1 MSFKI
6 AIDGPSGAGK
16 TTLAKMIAKQLKFT
30 YIDTGAMYRTVG
42 LYMVNNNIDMED
54 ETKVEKC
61 LNKIK
66 IDIAYEDGVQLVY
79 LNKENVSD
87 LIRTSEIAKAGSI
100 ISAYKK
106 VREKLVLIQREL
118 ASTNNVVMDG
128 RDIGTNVLKDADI
141 KIFLTANVKVRAL
154 RRMEEFKAKGII
166 KTKEEVEQDLRERD
180 DRDINRKNNPLKQA
194 DDAILLDTTNMSIEE
209 EVKFVIDLYNR
220 KKGDNN
226 A

>member
-16 TTLAKMIAKQLKFT
+16 TTLAKLVAKELGFT

-42 LYMVNNNIDMED
+42 LYMVNNNVDLSD
-54 ETKVEKC
+54 EKEVVKS

-66 IDIAYEDGVQLVY
+66 IELIYEDGIQHVY
-79 LNKENVSD
+79 LNKKDVSD
-87 LIRTSEIAKAGSI
+87 LIRTPEITRASSI
-100 ISAYKK
+100 VSAYKK
-106 VREKLVLIQREL
+106 VRERLVVIQREL
-118 ASTNNVVMDG
+118 ASSNDVIMDG

-154 RRMEEFKAKGII
+154 RRTEEFNEKGIV
-166 KTKEEVEQDLRERD
+166 KSKDEVEQDLRERD

-194 DDAILLDTTNMSIEE
+194 DDAILVDTTNMTIEE
-209 EVKFVIDLYNR
+209 EVKFLIDLVKR
-220 KKGDNN
+220 KRNDNN

>member
-16 TTLAKMIAKQLKFT
+16 TTLAKLVAKELNFT

-42 LYMVNNNIDMED
+42 LYMVNNNIDINNE
-54 ETKVEKC
+54 EKVVKN
-61 LNKIK
+61 LNRIK
-66 IDIAYEDGVQLVY
+66 IDLTYEDGVQHIF
-79 LNKENVSD
+79 LNKIDVSD
-87 LIRTSEIAKAGSI
+87 VIRTGEIAKAGSVV
-100 ISAYKK
+100 STYKK
-106 VREKLVLIQREL
+106 VREKLVSLQREL
-118 ASTNNVVMDG
+118 ASVTNVVMDG

-154 RRMEEFKAKGII
+154 RRMEELKKKGII
-166 KTKEEVEQDLRERD
+166 NTKEEVEEDLKERD

-194 DDAILLDTTNMSIEE
+194 DDAYLLDTTNMMIDE
-209 EVKFVIDLYNR
+209 EVKFVIDLVKNKR
-220 KKGDNN
+220 SEKN